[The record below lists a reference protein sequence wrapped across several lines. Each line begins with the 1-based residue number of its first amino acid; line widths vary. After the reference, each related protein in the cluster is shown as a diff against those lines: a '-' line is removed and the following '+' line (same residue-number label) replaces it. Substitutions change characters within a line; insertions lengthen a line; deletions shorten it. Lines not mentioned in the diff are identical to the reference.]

1 MLARSG
7 LRLAVGLL
15 LLAGFGCGSD
25 DPDGTE
31 PGVTGEDPEHGDHGD
46 DLPDE
51 AEEIPPRPLTVA
63 EMERYYAAQIDWRT
77 CAVEDGLELPDPP
90 SLEGFVADG
99 ATWWVGY
106 DLTDDEWNR
115 MIGDESG
122 TTGPG
127 ATCGE
132 PPGPTD
138 FRVEEHAL
146 RRFHAFQLDLA
157 ACLAEQGLV
166 LQHDPPTEDEFVE
179 AGGRGWHV
187 WAELTRQHHL
197 SQQVQDQLEARCG
210 SSISELPS
218 LDIHSFE
225 LDRSV
230 LEARY
235 EEQLELTSCLADA
248 GFVLSD
254 PPDRDAYLDGAV
266 GTYWDL
272 WGDAYRR
279 NDRDEL
285 SAFADGLDQGCPTA
299 G

>member
-1 MLARSG
+1 MGARLG
-7 LRLAVGLL
+7 RWLAVFLL
-15 LLAGFGCGSD
+15 LLAGFGCGTGEL
-25 DPDGTE
+25 DGAE
-31 PGVTGEDPEHGDHGD
+31 PGVTGEDTQHGDHGD
-46 DLPDE
+46 FPDE
-51 AEEIPPRPLTVA
+51 DVEEVPPRPLTVA
-63 EMERYYAAQIDWRT
+63 EMERYYAAQIAWRT
-77 CAVEDGLELPDPP
+77 CALDDGLELPDPP

-106 DLTDDEWNR
+106 DLTDDEWNL
-115 MIGDESG
+115 MMGDESG

-132 PPGPTD
+132 PPLPTD

-146 RRFHAFQLDLA
+146 RRFHAFQLDLV

-166 LQHDPPTEDEFVE
+166 LQLDPPTEDTFVE

-187 WAELTRQHHL
+187 WTELSQQHHP
-197 SQQVQDQLEARCG
+197 SQQVQDQLEAACG
-210 SSISELPS
+210 SSIGELPS

-230 LEARY
+230 LEARF
-235 EEQLELTSCLADA
+235 EEQLELRSCLEAA
-248 GFVLSD
+248 GFVLSG
-254 PPDRDAYLDGAV
+254 PPDRNAYLDGAV

-285 SAFADGLDQGCPTA
+285 SAFADGLDQGCPAA